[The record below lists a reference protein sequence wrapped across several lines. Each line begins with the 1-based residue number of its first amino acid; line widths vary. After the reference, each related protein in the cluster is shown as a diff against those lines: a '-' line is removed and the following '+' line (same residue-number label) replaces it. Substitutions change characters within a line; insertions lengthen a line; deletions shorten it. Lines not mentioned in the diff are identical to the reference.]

1 MRKIRLIRI
10 VLTII
15 LLMWSLIL
23 HNTNASAATT
33 LKIGGTMPLNIG
45 MGTEAKRCWEL
56 YVDHINKTGGVD
68 IKGEKYNLELI
79 IYDDKFTAE
88 GGKAGVER
96 LVYQDKCKYI
106 VGMIG
111 SAPTYA
117 GVVVT
122 EQEKLLMMSG
132 CATDKVLNPQFK
144 YIIRMGNLP
153 SVTVARW
160 DYVARKHPNAKTYA
174 LIAPDD
180 ETGHSSADAFK
191 ESLTRYGRI
200 CKDEAYYPRATTDFS
215 TIGTRIKTAN
225 PDFVIFPADGGETDF
240 ALKLKA
246 LYEAGYKGIRVAEFF
261 HTEVIK
267 KIATNE
273 QIEGVIAPVLQSD
286 MPADKRNKESVLIEK
301 LYREKYG
308 NFVTTGVT
316 WMKPLYAFL
325 AAIKK
330 ANSLEVDNIMT
341 AFAGLEFTHGEGMGL
356 LVKRPDFKINRYTDT
371 VVSYD
376 FGIVKNG
383 KVVFDESMTTSQM
396 LKACENVFGG
406 GWK

>member
-10 VLTII
+10 VLAII
-15 LLMWSLIL
+15 LLMWSLIFN
-23 HNTNASAATT
+23 NTNAIAAKT

-45 MGTEAKRCWEL
+45 MGVEAKRCWEL
-56 YVDHINKTGGVD
+56 YVDYINKSGGLD

-79 IYDDKFTAE
+79 LYDDKYTAE

-96 LVYQDKCKYI
+96 LLYQYKCRHI
-106 VGMIG
+106 IGMIP
-111 SAPTYA
+111 SASTYA
-117 GVVVT
+117 GVVLT
-122 EQEKLLMMSG
+122 EQEKVLMMSG
-132 CATDKVLNPQFK
+132 CATDKVLDPQFK
-144 YIIRMGNLP
+144 YFIRMGNLP

-160 DYVARKHPNAKTYA
+160 DYVTRKYPNAKTYA

-180 ETGHSSADAFK
+180 ETGHSSANAFK
-191 ESLTRYGRI
+191 ESLTKHARI

-215 TIGTRIKTAN
+215 AIGTRIKTSN

-246 LYEAGYKGIRVAEFF
+246 LYQAGYRGIRVAEFF
-261 HTEVIK
+261 HPDVIK

-273 QIEGVIAPVLQSD
+273 QIEGVVAPVVQSD
-286 MPADKRNKESVLIEK
+286 MSPGKRNKESILIEK

-308 NFVTTGVT
+308 NFITTGIT

-330 ANSLEVDNIMT
+330 ANSLEVDNIMA
-341 AFAGLEFTHGEGMGL
+341 AFAGLEFMHGEGMGL
-356 LVKRPDFKINRYTDT
+356 LVRRPDFKVNRYVDT

-376 FGIVKNG
+376 FGIVRNG
-383 KVVFDESMTTSQM
+383 KVVFDESMTTQEV